1 MPAKN
6 GLSILIKVQN
16 AFLLYSP
23 VLHMVSKFAV
33 FLSTV
38 WNVNSWILRLT
49 NKRNLQFYKLHSRK
63 KTVKKNKKNMQAA
76 PLDKYIATNLI

>member
-1 MPAKN
+1 MIQMPAKN

-16 AFLLYSP
+16 AFLPSP

-38 WNVNSWILRLT
+38 WNVNAGVLKVDG
-49 NKRNLQFYKLHSRK
+49 NEK
-63 KTVKKNKKNMQAA
+63 
-76 PLDKYIATNLI
+76 

>member
-16 AFLLYSP
+16 AFLPSP

-38 WNVNSWILRLT
+38 WNVNSWILRVT
-49 NKRNLQFYKLHSRK
+49 NSRNFIVLQTHS
-63 KTVKKNKKNMQAA
+63 VKKRGGECR
-76 PLDKYIATNLI
+76 LSLG

>member
-1 MPAKN
+1 MIQMPAKN

-16 AFLLYSP
+16 AFLPSP

-38 WNVNSWILRLT
+38 WNVNAGVLRVT
-49 NKRNLQFYKLHSRK
+49 YKRNLQFYKLHSRK
-63 KTVKKNKKNMQAA
+63 KR
-76 PLDKYIATNLI
+76 